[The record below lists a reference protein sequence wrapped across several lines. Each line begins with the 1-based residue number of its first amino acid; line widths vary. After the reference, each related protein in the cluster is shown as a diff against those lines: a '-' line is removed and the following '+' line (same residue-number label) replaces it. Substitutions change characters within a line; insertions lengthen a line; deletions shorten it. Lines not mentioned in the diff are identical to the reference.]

1 MSEDGENRFAL
12 MARARMALHAN
23 RRKRAA
29 FSDCPVDMGD
39 PAWDILLALF
49 SHATGGRPIPMAV
62 LIAETGLPEIA
73 TRRYAAQLCE
83 AGLALHKLERSGS
96 DGHRIGLTRKGL
108 KRIRALLEEDASLS
122 AHLAA

>member
-1 MSEDGENRFAL
+1 MSDVAGNSFALVARARFAL
-12 MARARMALHAN
+12 DVN

-29 FSDCPVDMGD
+29 FSDCLVDMGD

-49 SHATGGRPIPMAV
+49 SHAMVCRPIPMATV
-62 LIAETGLPEIA
+62 IAETGLPEIA

-83 AGLALHKLERSGS
+83 AGLALHKLDQSGS
-96 DGHRIGLTRKGL
+96 DTARLGLTRKGI
-108 KRIRALLEEDASLS
+108 KRIRAVLAEDPSLS

>member
-1 MSEDGENRFAL
+1 MSDTAENNFAL
-12 MARARMALHAN
+12 MARARLALHVN

-49 SHATGGRPIPMAV
+49 SHATVCRPIPMATV
-62 LIAETGLPEIA
+62 IAETGLPELA

-83 AGLALHKLERSGS
+83 AGLALHKLDRTGS
-96 DGHRIGLTRKGL
+96 DTARIGLTRKGI
-108 KRIRALLEEDASLS
+108 KRIRAVLAEEPPLP

>member
-1 MSEDGENRFAL
+1 MSEEAGRHFAL

-49 SHATGGRPIPMAV
+49 SHATVCRPIPMTTV
-62 LIAETGLPEIA
+62 IAETGLPEIA

-83 AGLALHKLERSGS
+83 AGLALHKLEQAGS
-96 DGHRIGLTRKGL
+96 DSPRLGLTRKGI
-108 KRIRALLEEDASLS
+108 KRIRAVLAEDVTMS

>member
-1 MSEDGENRFAL
+1 MSDTADNGFAL

-49 SHATGGRPIPMAV
+49 SHAPVCRPIPMATI
-62 LIAETGLPEIA
+62 IAETGLPEIA

-83 AGLALHKLERSGS
+83 AGLALHKLDQSGS
-96 DGHRIGLTRKGL
+96 DSARIGLTRKGI
-108 KRIRALLEEDASLS
+108 KRIRALLAEDASLS
-122 AHLAA
+122 ADLAA